1 MDLNSQHGKLLQDF
15 MADFILTNFVKESTR
30 VQTRLSRKNFNS
42 CFRESSTL
50 LDVILHNDILIT
62 DTLVIGCPFSDHKF
76 VAASINIDKQDL
88 CDPVIWTRNLSD
100 RTLQS
105 LSDKLA
111 TLDYTI
117 MELYLHTYF

>member
-1 MDLNSQHGKLLQDF
+1 

-30 VQTRLSRKNFNS
+30 VQTRLSRKNSNS

-76 VAASINIDKQDL
+76 VAASINIDKPDL
-88 CDPVIWTRNLSD
+88 CDPVIWTD

-105 LSDKLA
+105 LSDKSA
-111 TLDYTI
+111 TLDYT
-117 MELYLHTYF
+117 MMDKKTN